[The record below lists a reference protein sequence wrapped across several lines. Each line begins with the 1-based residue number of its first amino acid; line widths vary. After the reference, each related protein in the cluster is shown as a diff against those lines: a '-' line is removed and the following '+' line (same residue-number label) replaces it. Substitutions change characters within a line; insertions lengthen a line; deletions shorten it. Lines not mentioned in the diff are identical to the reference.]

1 MFSKILKFWLASMG
15 FGSNVSE
22 PVSLPPEI
30 IEFAIFSG
38 RGTKFESLI
47 EKHQISN
54 VLKTL
59 RNNMSDKQ
67 LSDLI
72 VGYRMETESDVD
84 KPVYMQFTEAYNIF
98 A

>member
-47 EKHQISN
+47 EKHLISH

-67 LSDLI
+67 LSDLMI
-72 VGYRMETESDVD
+72 GYRMETESDVND
-84 KPVYMQFTEAYNIF
+84 PVYIQFNEAYDMF